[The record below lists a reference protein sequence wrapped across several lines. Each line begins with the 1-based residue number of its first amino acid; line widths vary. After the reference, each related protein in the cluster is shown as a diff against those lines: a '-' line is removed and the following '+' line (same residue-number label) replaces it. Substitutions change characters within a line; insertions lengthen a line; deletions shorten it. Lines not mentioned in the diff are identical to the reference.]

1 MGIHVKRNHEILH
14 KVAATLKVKKL
25 SPFEFFGTLDVNF
38 SGRISKIEFK
48 TGMQALGIQIS
59 TPEFNEMWKMI
70 KKPVSKMAQE
80 KLNEELENEKSPK
93 KKNKRVASADKKKV
107 AQPVNLSDL
116 SYLELLNGFNIA
128 GCFKYQ

>member
-1 MGIHVKRNHEILH
+1 MGIHIKRNHEILQ

-38 SGRISKIEFK
+38 SGRISKIELK

-70 KKPVSKMAQE
+70 KKPVSKMAQD
-80 KLNEELENEKSPK
+80 KLNEDLENEKSPK
-93 KKNKRVASADKKKV
+93 KKNKRVASAEKKV
-107 AQPVNLSDL
+107 AQPVILSDL